1 MKDSELTK
9 QGIVWGGVIF
19 IITLVWSIWY
29 GWKTEEVPIAEVYA
43 PVHTVERPDLTDESV
58 VCLAMNIYH
67 EARSDNYAGQVA
79 VADVTMNRVKSPRFP
94 NTVCEV
100 VHEAKLSE
108 WHLERGQEVP
118 IRHKC
123 QFSWFCDGLS
133 DRPKDEDTWQQSLL
147 LAHNVL
153 VWHEHR
159 GITEGATHYHATYVL
174 PRWSKDRN
182 MKLVGRIGA
191 HVFYRQD

>member
-1 MKDSELTK
+1 MTNSNKFTLL
-9 QGIVWGGVIF
+9 GGVVF
-19 IITLVWSIWY
+19 LIILSLSFTFAYFSSNKQKEVILDNIETL
-29 GWKTEEVPIAEVYA
+29 GP
-43 PVHTVERPDLTDESV
+43 ERPDLTNESV
-58 VCLAMNIYH
+58 QCLALNIYH

-79 VADVTMNRVKSPRFP
+79 VADVTMNRVSNPRFP
-94 NTVCEV
+94 DTVCEV
-100 VHEAKLSE
+100 VQQAKLSE

-123 QFSWFCDGLS
+123 QFSWFCDGMS
-133 DRPKDEDTWQQSLL
+133 DRPEDEDVWQQSLL
-147 LAHNVL
+147 LAHNVM
-153 VWHEHR
+153 VYHEHR

-174 PRWSKDRN
+174 PKWSKDRN